1 MLHYFILPSN
11 WGDIVPLP
19 QRDRYYLN
27 NILSWV
33 DRFFLIF
40 LEWHVPETFQYP
52 WDVPMSLRH
61 LNVLETIYC
70 SWDISPWYI
79 LSHEHVWTYLHRILM
94 SLRHVNVPETIYCPW
109 DISPWYI
116 LSHEH
121 VWTYLH
127 RSLMSLRHFNVPETF
142 HCPWDI

>member
-94 SLRHVNVPETIYCPW
+94 SLRHVNWDFCLNIFMFEHRILMSLRLFLCPW
-109 DISPWYI
+109 DIYCPHFPLIHFVPWTCLNI
-116 LSHEH
+116 F
-121 VWTYLH
+121 T
-127 RSLMSLRHFNVPETF
+127 
-142 HCPWDI
+142 